1 MENSEVVQNTQEN
14 IWNPFAR
21 CYWPADHREAVANTS
36 DSYSSRLENR
46 MKKVTLDT
54 DSLSLLSAPFILRYL
69 DFQYFIEISV
79 YCTVFAF
86 IIAIFQNSGFSGVRL
101 SKLVTLL
108 L

>member
-54 DSLSLLSAPFILRYL
+54 DSLSLLSAPFI
-69 DFQYFIEISV
+69 
-79 YCTVFAF
+79 
-86 IIAIFQNSGFSGVRL
+86 
-101 SKLVTLL
+101 
-108 L
+108 